1 MPYIINKYSGSEL
14 VVLQDGTLD
23 TSTSIGLLGRNY
35 VGYGEVQNENFLF
48 LLENFA
54 GTNPP
59 ARALEGQTWYDSVN
73 NKLNTYDGTNWT
85 PVGAATASENAPS
98 GPTEGALWYKISTK
112 QLYVYS
118 NISGWTLVGPEGVSG
133 FGETRI
139 KAAILRDTSSVNHAV
154 LLVLVNDEVLSIHSS
169 DTFTINILDA
179 ITGFNELQKGITLST
194 NTLIAGNVLGN
205 STTATRL
212 QTGRFINGVYFDG
225 NNDITITSNTSAIL
239 TRGTYLTG
247 NNFNGSATTTWEV
260 DASSANSIGKIV
272 ARDSTGSFAGGTI
285 TADQFIGPL
294 IGNVTAIAGT
304 STFYSLVANNIQGF
318 TFSGLAAQANI
329 LSPGRTINGV
339 QFNGSQDITV
349 TASAGTLSGTTL
361 AAGIVNS
368 SLTSVGTLAG
378 VSVTDTGVTI
388 GDAGEI
394 RLFINGNAPTLAIT
408 NGLGFAIT
416 INDAFQTGDEA
427 SFEFISSSVALA
439 NGGTSDPTFVG
450 DANSKCNIGLPGRTF
465 GSVYAD
471 IFNGVATS
479 AQYADLAEN
488 YIADAEYAPGTVLE
502 FGGEFEVTLAQD
514 GTNRVAGV
522 VTTNPAYLMNSKC
535 QGTYVAAVALQGR
548 TPCKVRGHVRKG
560 EMLISGGNGFARTTQ
575 TPQMGT
581 VIGKALGDF
590 DGVEG
595 VIEVAVG
602 RL

>member
-1 MPYIINKYSGSEL
+1 MPYIINKYNGSEL

-73 NKLNTYDGTNWT
+73 NRLNTYDGTNWT

-118 NISGWTLVGPEGVSG
+118 NISGWILVGPEGVSG

-139 KAAILRDTSSVNHAV
+139 KAAILRDTGSVNHAV
-154 LLVLVNDEVLSIHSS
+154 LLVLVNDEVLSIHSA
-169 DTFTINILDA
+169 DTFTINALDA
-179 ITGFNELQKGITLST
+179 ITGFNELQKGVTLST
-194 NTLIAGNVLGN
+194 NTVLAGNVLGN

-212 QTGRFINGVYFDG
+212 QTGRFINGAYFDG

-247 NNFNGSATTTWEV
+247 SNFNGSAAATWEV
-260 DASSANSIGKIV
+260 DASSTNTIGKIV

-294 IGNVTAIAGT
+294 IGNVTAISGT

-318 TFSGLAAQANI
+318 TFSGLAAQAST
-329 LSPGRTINGV
+329 LTPGRAINGV

-349 TASAGTLSGTTL
+349 TASAGTLSGATL
-361 AAGIVNS
+361 ASGIVNS
-368 SLTSVGTLAG
+368 SLTSVGTLTG
-378 VSVTDTGVTI
+378 VEVTDAGATI

-394 RLFINGNAPTLAIT
+394 HLFINGNAPTLAIT

-439 NGGTSDPTFVG
+439 NGGTSDPTFIG

-465 GSVYAD
+465 GNVYAD

-488 YIADAEYAPGTVLE
+488 YVADVEYAPGIVLE

-522 VTTNPAYLMNSKC
+522 VTTNPAYLMNSNC

-548 TPCKVRGHVRKG
+548 TPCKVRGRVRKG
-560 EMLISGGNGFARTTQ
+560 DMLISGGNGFARTAQ
-575 TPQMGT
+575 IPEMGT

>member
-590 DGVEG
+590 DGIEG
-595 VIEVAVG
+595 IIEVAVG

>member
-139 KAAILRDTSSVNHAV
+139 KAAILRDVGSVNHAV
-154 LLVLVNDEVLSIHSS
+154 LLVLVNDEVLSIHSA
-169 DTFTINILDA
+169 DTFTINALDA
-179 ITGFNELQKGITLST
+179 ITGFNELQKGVTLST
-194 NTLIAGNVLGN
+194 NTVIAGNVLGN

-212 QTGRFINGVYFDG
+212 QTGRFINGAYFDG
-225 NNDITITSNTSAIL
+225 NNDITITANTPAIL

-247 NNFNGSATTTWEV
+247 NNFNGSAATTWEV
-260 DASSANSIGKIV
+260 DASSANTIGKIV

-294 IGNVTAIAGT
+294 IGNVTAISGT

-318 TFSGLAAQANI
+318 TFSGLAAQAST
-329 LSPGRTINGV
+329 LTPGRTINGV

-349 TASAGTLSGTTL
+349 TAAASTLSGTTL
-361 AAGIVNS
+361 ASGIVNS

-378 VSVTDTGVTI
+378 VEVTDAGATI

-394 RLFINGNAPTLAIT
+394 HLFINGNAPTLAIT

-471 IFNGVATS
+471 VFNGVATS

-488 YIADAEYAPGTVLE
+488 YIADAEYSPGTVLE

-522 VTTNPAYLMNSKC
+522 VTTNPAYLMNSNC

-548 TPCKVRGHVRKG
+548 TPCKVRGRVRKG
-560 EMLISGGNGFARTTQ
+560 DMLISGGNGFARTTQ

-590 DGVEG
+590 DGSEG
-595 VIEVAVG
+595 IIEVAVG

>member
-118 NISGWTLVGPEGVSG
+118 NISGWVLVGPEGVSG

-154 LLVLVNDEVLSIHSS
+154 LLVLVNDEILSIHSS
-169 DTFTINILDA
+169 DTFTINALDA
-179 ITGFNELQKGITLST
+179 ITGFNELQKGVTLST
-194 NTLIAGNVLGN
+194 NTVIAGNVLGN

-247 NNFNGSATTTWEV
+247 NNFNGSAAATWEV
-260 DASSANSIGKIV
+260 DASSANTIGKIV

-294 IGNVTAIAGT
+294 IGNVTAISGT

-318 TFSGLAAQANI
+318 TFSGLAAQASV
-329 LSPGRTINGV
+329 LAPGRAINGV
-339 QFNGSQDITV
+339 QFNGSQDIIV
-349 TASAGTLSGTTL
+349 TAAAGTLSGATL
-361 AAGIVNS
+361 ASGVINS

-378 VSVTDTGVTI
+378 VEVTDAGATI

-394 RLFINGNAPTLAIT
+394 HLFINGNAPTLAIT

-416 INDAFQTGDEA
+416 IKDAFQTGDEA

-488 YIADAEYAPGTVLE
+488 YVADAEYSPGTVLE

-522 VTTNPAYLMNSKC
+522 ITTNPAYLMNSNC

-548 TPCKVRGHVRKG
+548 TPCKVRGRVRKG
-560 EMLISGGNGFARTTQ
+560 DMLISGGNGFARTTQ

-581 VIGKALGDF
+581 IIGKALGDF

-595 VIEVAVG
+595 IIEVAVG

>member
-73 NKLNTYDGTNWT
+73 NKLNTYDGTNWS

-118 NISGWTLVGPEGVSG
+118 NISGWILVGPEGVSG

-139 KAAILRDTSSVNHAV
+139 KAAILRDVGSVNHAV
-154 LLVLVNDEVLSIHSS
+154 LLVLVNDEVLSIHSA
-169 DTFTINILDA
+169 DTFTINALDA
-179 ITGFNELQKGITLST
+179 ITGFNELQKGVTLST
-194 NTLIAGNVLGN
+194 NTVIAGNVLGN

-212 QTGRFINGVYFDG
+212 QTGRFINGAYFDG
-225 NNDITITSNTSAIL
+225 NNDITITANTSAIL

-247 NNFNGSATTTWEV
+247 SNFNGSAATTWEV
-260 DASSANSIGKIV
+260 DASSANTIGKIV

-294 IGNVTAIAGT
+294 IGNVTAISGT
-304 STFYSLVANNIQGF
+304 STFYNLVANNIQGF
-318 TFSGLAAQANI
+318 TFNGLAAQASV
-329 LSPGRTINGV
+329 LAPGRAINGV

-349 TASAGTLSGTTL
+349 TAAAGTLSGATL
-361 AAGIVNS
+361 ASGVVNS

-378 VSVTDTGVTI
+378 VEVTDAGATI

-394 RLFINGNAPTLAIT
+394 HLFINGNAPTLAIT

-488 YIADAEYAPGTVLE
+488 YVANAEYQSGTVLE

-535 QGTYVAAVALQGR
+535 EGNHVVAIALQGR
-548 TPCKVRGHVRKG
+548 TPCRVRGTIRKG
-560 EMLISGGNGFARTTQ
+560 DMLISGGNGFARTTQ

-590 DGVEG
+590 DGIEG

>member
-1 MPYIINKYSGSEL
+1 MPYIINKYNGSEL

-59 ARALEGQTWYDSVN
+59 ARAVEGQTWYDSVN
-73 NKLNTYDGTNWT
+73 NKLNTYDGTNWV
-85 PVGAATASENAPS
+85 PVGAATALENAPS

-118 NISGWTLVGPEGVSG
+118 TISGWTLVGPEGVSG

-139 KAAILRDTSSVNHAV
+139 KAAILRDVNSINHAV

-169 DTFTINILDA
+169 DTFTINALDA
-179 ITGFNELQKGITLST
+179 IIGFNELQKGVTLST
-194 NTLIAGNVLGN
+194 NTVINGNLLGN
-205 STTATRL
+205 SSTATRL
-212 QTGRFINGVYFDG
+212 QNGRFINGAYFDG
-225 NNDITITSNTSAIL
+225 NNDITITANTPAIL

-247 NNFNGSATTTWEV
+247 SNFNGSAAATWSV
-260 DASSANSIGKIV
+260 DASSINTIGKVV

-285 TADQFIGPL
+285 SADQFIGPL
-294 IGNVTAIAGT
+294 TGNVTAISGT
-304 STFYSLVANNIQGF
+304 SSFYSLVANNIQGF
-318 TFSGLAAQANI
+318 TFSGLAAQAST
-329 LSPGRTINGV
+329 LAPGRAINGV

-349 TASAGTLSGTTL
+349 TAAANTLSGTTL
-361 AAGIVNS
+361 AAGIIDS

-378 VSVTDTGVTI
+378 VSVTDAGATI

-394 RLFINGNAPTLAIT
+394 HFFINGNAPTLAIT
-408 NGLGFAIT
+408 NGLGLTIT

-439 NGGTSDPTFVG
+439 AGGTSDPTFVG

-488 YIADAEYAPGTVLE
+488 YTADAEYAPGTVLE

-522 VTTNPAYLMNSKC
+522 VTTNPAYLMNSNC

-548 TPCKVRGHVRKG
+548 TPCKVRGLIRKG
-560 EMLISGGNGFARTTQ
+560 DMLISGGNGFARTTQ

-590 DGVEG
+590 DGIEG
-595 VIEVAVG
+595 IIEVAVG

>member
-23 TSTSIGLLGRNY
+23 TSTSIGLVGRNY
-35 VGYGEVQNENFLF
+35 VGYGETQNENFVF

-59 ARALEGQTWYDSVN
+59 ARAVEGQTWYDSAN
-73 NKLNTYDGTNWT
+73 NKLNTYDGINWV
-85 PVGAATASENAPS
+85 PVGAATASENAPP

-139 KAAILRDTSSVNHAV
+139 KAAILRDTNSVNHAV

-169 DTFTINILDA
+169 DTFTINTLDA
-179 ITGFNELQKGITLST
+179 IIGFNELQKGVTLST
-194 NTLIAGNVLGN
+194 NAVISGNLSGN

-212 QTGRFINGVYFDG
+212 QNGRFINSAYFDG
-225 NNDITITSNTSAIL
+225 NNDITVTANTPSIL

-247 NNFNGSATTTWEV
+247 SNFNGSAATTWSV
-260 DASSANSIGKIV
+260 DASSVNTIGKVV

-294 IGNVTAIAGT
+294 TGNVTAISGT

-318 TFSGLAAQANI
+318 TFSGLAAQAST
-329 LSPGRTINGV
+329 LTPGRAINGV

-349 TASAGTLSGTTL
+349 TAAASTLSGSTL
-361 AAGIVNS
+361 AAGIIDS

-378 VSVTDTGVTI
+378 VSITDAGATI

-394 RLFINGNAPTLAIT
+394 HLFINGNSPTLAIT
-408 NGLGFAIT
+408 NGLGFTIS

-439 NGGTSDPTFVG
+439 AGGSADPTFVG
-450 DANSKCNIGLPGRTF
+450 DVSSKCNIGLPGRTF

-488 YIADAEYAPGTVLE
+488 YVADAEYPPGTVLE

-522 VTTNPAYLMNSKC
+522 VTTNPAYLMNSNC

-548 TPCKVRGHVRKG
+548 TPCKVRGSIRKG
-560 EMLISGGNGFARTTQ
+560 DMLISGGNGFARTVQ

-590 DGVEG
+590 DGTEG

>member
-59 ARALEGQTWYDSVN
+59 TRAVEGQAWYDSVN
-73 NKLNTYDGTNWT
+73 NKLNTYDGTNWV
-85 PVGAATASENAPS
+85 PVGAAIALENAPTES
-98 GPTEGALWYKISTK
+98 AEGALWYKISTK

-118 NISGWTLVGPEGVSG
+118 DTSGWILVGPEGVSG
-133 FGETRI
+133 FGETKI
-139 KAAILRDTSSVNHAV
+139 KTAILRDINSVNHAV
-154 LLVLVNDEVLSIHSS
+154 LLVLVNDEVLSIHSA
-169 DTFTINILDA
+169 DAFTIDTLDA
-179 ITGFNELQKGITLST
+179 ITGFNELQKGSTLST
-194 NTLIAGNVLGN
+194 STPITGNLLGN

-212 QTGRFINGVYFDG
+212 QNGRLINGVYFDG
-225 NNDITITSNTSAIL
+225 NNDITINSNTSAIL

-247 NNFNGSATTTWEV
+247 NNFNGSTAVTWAV
-260 DASSANSIGKIV
+260 DASSANTIGKVV

-294 IGNVTAIAGT
+294 TGNVTAIAGT
-304 STFYSLVANNIQGF
+304 STFYSLVANNIEGF
-318 TFSGLAAQANI
+318 TFSGLAAQSST
-329 LSPGRTINGV
+329 LTPGRAINGV

-349 TASAGTLSGTTL
+349 PAAAGTLSGATL
-361 AAGIVNS
+361 ALGVVNS

-378 VSVTDTGVTI
+378 VSVTDAGATI

-394 RLFINGNAPTLAIT
+394 HLFINGNAPTLAIT

-427 SFEFISSSVALA
+427 SFEFISSSAALA
-439 NGGTSDPTFVG
+439 NGGTSDPTFIG

-465 GSVYAD
+465 GNVYAD

-522 VTTNPAYLMNSKC
+522 VTTNPAYLMNSNC
-535 QGTYVAAVALQGR
+535 QGTYVIAVALQGR
-548 TPCKVRGHVRKG
+548 TPCKVSGPIRKG
-560 EMLISGGNGFARTTQ
+560 DMLISGGNGFARTTQ

-590 DGVEG
+590 DGLIG

>member
-1 MPYIINKYSGSEL
+1 MPYIINKYNGSEL

-73 NKLNTYDGTNWT
+73 NKLNTYDGTNWS

-118 NISGWTLVGPEGVSG
+118 NISGWILVGPEGVSG

-139 KAAILRDTSSVNHAV
+139 KAVILRDIGSVNHAV
-154 LLVLVNDEVLSIHSS
+154 LLVLVNDEVLSIHSA
-169 DTFTINILDA
+169 DTFTINALDA
-179 ITGFNELQKGITLST
+179 ITGFNELQKGVTLST
-194 NTLIAGNVLGN
+194 NTVLAGNVLGN

-212 QTGRFINGVYFDG
+212 QTGRFINGAYFDG
-225 NNDITITSNTSAIL
+225 SNDITITSNTSAIL

-247 NNFNGSATTTWEV
+247 SNFNGSAAATWEV
-260 DASSANSIGKIV
+260 DASSANTIGKIV

-294 IGNVTAIAGT
+294 IGNVTAISGT
-304 STFYSLVANNIQGF
+304 STFYNLVANNIQGF
-318 TFSGLAAQANI
+318 TFNGLAAQAST
-329 LSPGRTINGV
+329 LTPGRAINGV

-349 TASAGTLSGTTL
+349 TASAGTLSGAIL
-361 AAGIVNS
+361 ASGVINS

-378 VSVTDTGVTI
+378 VSVTDAGATI

-394 RLFINGNAPTLAIT
+394 HLFINGNSPTLAIT
-408 NGLGFAIT
+408 NGLGFTIT

-488 YIADAEYAPGTVLE
+488 YIADAEYSPGTVLE

-522 VTTNPAYLMNSKC
+522 ITTNPAYLMNSNC

-548 TPCKVRGHVRKG
+548 TPCKVRGRVRKG
-560 EMLISGGNGFARTTQ
+560 DMLISGGNGFARTTQ

-581 VIGKALGDF
+581 VIGKSLGDF

>member
-23 TSTSIGLLGRNY
+23 TSTSIGLVGRNY
-35 VGYGEVQNENFLF
+35 VGYGETQNENFVF

-59 ARALEGQTWYDSVN
+59 ARAVEGQTWYDSAN
-73 NKLNTYDGTNWT
+73 NKLNTYDGINWV
-85 PVGAATASENAPS
+85 PVGAATASENAPP

-139 KAAILRDTSSVNHAV
+139 KAAILRDTNSVNHAV

-169 DTFTINILDA
+169 DTFTINTLDA
-179 ITGFNELQKGITLST
+179 IIGFNELQKGVTLST
-194 NTLIAGNVLGN
+194 NAVISGNLSGN

-212 QTGRFINGVYFDG
+212 QNGRFINSAYFDG
-225 NNDITITSNTSAIL
+225 NNDITVTANTPSIL

-247 NNFNGSATTTWEV
+247 SNFNGSAATTWSV
-260 DASSANSIGKIV
+260 DASSVNTIGKVV

-294 IGNVTAIAGT
+294 TGNVTAISGT

-318 TFSGLAAQANI
+318 TFSGLAAQAST
-329 LSPGRTINGV
+329 LTPGRAINGV

-349 TASAGTLSGTTL
+349 TAAASTLSGSTL
-361 AAGIVNS
+361 AAGIIDS

-378 VSVTDTGVTI
+378 VSITDAGATI

-394 RLFINGNAPTLAIT
+394 HLFINGNSPTLAIT
-408 NGLGFAIT
+408 NGLGFTIS

-439 NGGTSDPTFVG
+439 AGGSADPTFVG
-450 DANSKCNIGLPGRTF
+450 DVSSKCNIGLPGRTF

-488 YIADAEYAPGTVLE
+488 YVADAEYPPGTVLE

-522 VTTNPAYLMNSKC
+522 VTTNPAYLMNSNC

-548 TPCKVRGHVRKG
+548 TPCKVRGSIRKG
-560 EMLISGGNGFARTTQ
+560 DMLISGGNGFARTTQ

-590 DGVEG
+590 NGTEG

>member
-59 ARALEGQTWYDSVN
+59 SRPLEGQTWYDSVN
-73 NKLNTYDGTNWT
+73 NKLNTYDGINWV
-85 PVGAATASENAPS
+85 PVGAATALETAPS
-98 GPTEGALWYKISTK
+98 GPTEGAFWYKISTK

-139 KAAILRDTSSVNHAV
+139 KAAILRDSINVNHAV
-154 LLVLVNDEVLSIHSS
+154 LLVLVNDEVLSIHSP
-169 DTFTINILDA
+169 DTFTINALDA
-179 ITGFNELQKGITLST
+179 IIGFNELQKGITLST
-194 NTLIAGNVLGN
+194 NTVINGNLLGN
-205 STTATRL
+205 SSTATRL
-212 QTGRFINGVYFDG
+212 QNGRFINSAYFDG
-225 NNDITITSNTSAIL
+225 NNDITITANTSAIL

-247 NNFNGSATTTWEV
+247 SNFNGSAAATWAV

-294 IGNVTAIAGT
+294 SGNVTAISGT
-304 STFYSLVANNIQGF
+304 STFYNLVANNIQGF
-318 TFSGLAAQANI
+318 TFNGLAAQAST
-329 LSPGRTINGV
+329 LTPGRAINGV
-339 QFNGSQDITV
+339 QFNGSQDVTV
-349 TASAGTLSGTTL
+349 TAAAGTLSGATL
-361 AAGIVNS
+361 ASGVVNS

-378 VSVTDTGVTI
+378 VSVTDTGATI

-394 RLFINGNAPTLAIT
+394 HLFINGNAPTLAIT
-408 NGLGFAIT
+408 NGLGLTIT

-450 DANSKCNIGLPGRTF
+450 DANSKCNIGLPSRTF
-465 GSVYAD
+465 GNVYAD

-479 AQYADLAEN
+479 VQNADLAEN
-488 YIADAEYAPGTVLE
+488 YTTDAEYAPGTVLE

-522 VTTNPAYLMNSKC
+522 VTTNPAYLMNSNC

-560 EMLISGGNGFARTTQ
+560 DMLISGGNGFARTTQ

-590 DGVEG
+590 DGIEG
-595 VIEVAVG
+595 IIEVAVG

>member
-23 TSTSIGLLGRNY
+23 TSTSIGLVGRNY
-35 VGYGEVQNENFLF
+35 VGYGETQNENFVF

-59 ARALEGQTWYDSVN
+59 ARAVEGQTWYDSAN
-73 NKLNTYDGTNWT
+73 NKLNTYDGINWV
-85 PVGAATASENAPS
+85 PVGAATASENAPP

-139 KAAILRDTSSVNHAV
+139 KAAILRDTNSVNHAV

-169 DTFTINILDA
+169 DTFTINTLDA
-179 ITGFNELQKGITLST
+179 IIGFNELQKGVTLST
-194 NTLIAGNVLGN
+194 NAVISGNLSGN

-212 QTGRFINGVYFDG
+212 QNGRFINSAYFDG
-225 NNDITITSNTSAIL
+225 NNDITVTANTPSIL

-247 NNFNGSATTTWEV
+247 SNFNGSAATTWSV
-260 DASSANSIGKIV
+260 DASSVNTIGKVV

-294 IGNVTAIAGT
+294 TGNVTAISGT

-318 TFSGLAAQANI
+318 TFSGLAAQAST
-329 LSPGRTINGV
+329 LTPGRAINGV

-349 TASAGTLSGTTL
+349 TAAASTLSGSTL
-361 AAGIVNS
+361 AAGIIDS

-378 VSVTDTGVTI
+378 VSITDAGATI

-394 RLFINGNAPTLAIT
+394 HLFINGNSPTLAIT
-408 NGLGFAIT
+408 NGLGFTIS

-439 NGGTSDPTFVG
+439 AGGSADPTFVG
-450 DANSKCNIGLPGRTF
+450 DVSSKCNIGLPGRTF

-488 YIADAEYAPGTVLE
+488 YVADAEYPPGTVLE

-522 VTTNPAYLMNSKC
+522 VTTNPAYLMNSNC

-548 TPCKVRGHVRKG
+548 TPCKVRGSIRKG
-560 EMLISGGNGFARTTQ
+560 DMLISGGNGFARTTQ

-590 DGVEG
+590 DGTEG

>member
-48 LLENFA
+48 HLENFA

-73 NKLNTYDGTNWT
+73 NKLNTYDGTNWS

-118 NISGWTLVGPEGVSG
+118 NISGWILVGPEGVSG

-139 KAAILRDTSSVNHAV
+139 KAAILRDVGSVNHAV
-154 LLVLVNDEVLSIHSS
+154 LLVLVNDEVLSIHSA
-169 DTFTINILDA
+169 DTFTINALDA
-179 ITGFNELQKGITLST
+179 ITGFNELQKGVTLST
-194 NTLIAGNVLGN
+194 NTVIAGNVLGN

-212 QTGRFINGVYFDG
+212 QTGRFINGAYFDG
-225 NNDITITSNTSAIL
+225 NNDITITANTSAIL

-247 NNFNGSATTTWEV
+247 SNFNGSAATTWEV
-260 DASSANSIGKIV
+260 DASSANTIGKIV

-294 IGNVTAIAGT
+294 IGNVTAISGT
-304 STFYSLVANNIQGF
+304 STFYNLVANNIQGF
-318 TFSGLAAQANI
+318 TFNGLAAQASV
-329 LSPGRTINGV
+329 LAPGRAINGV

-349 TASAGTLSGTTL
+349 TAAAGTLSGATL
-361 AAGIVNS
+361 ASGVVNS

-378 VSVTDTGVTI
+378 VEVTDAGATI

-394 RLFINGNAPTLAIT
+394 HLFINGNAPTLAIT

-488 YIADAEYAPGTVLE
+488 YVANAEYQSGTVLE

-535 QGTYVAAVALQGR
+535 EGNHVVAIALQGR
-548 TPCKVRGHVRKG
+548 TPCRVRGTIRKG
-560 EMLISGGNGFARTTQ
+560 DMLISGGNGFARTTQ

-590 DGVEG
+590 DGIEG

>member
-1 MPYIINKYSGSEL
+1 MPYIINKYNGSEL

-59 ARALEGQTWYDSVN
+59 ARAVEGQTWYDSVN
-73 NKLNTYDGTNWT
+73 NKLNTYDGTNWV

-98 GPTEGALWYKISTK
+98 GPTEGALWFKISTK

-118 NISGWTLVGPEGVSG
+118 NISGWILVGPEGVSG

-139 KAAILRDTSSVNHAV
+139 KAAILRDINSVNHAV

-169 DTFTINILDA
+169 DTFTINTLDA
-179 ITGFNELQKGITLST
+179 ITGFNELQKGVTLST
-194 NTLIAGNVLGN
+194 NTLISGNLLGN

-212 QTGRFINGVYFDG
+212 QTGRFINGAYFDG
-225 NNDITITSNTSAIL
+225 NNDITITANTAAIL

-247 NNFNGSATTTWEV
+247 SNFNGSAAVTWEV
-260 DASSANSIGKIV
+260 DASSTNTIGKVV

-294 IGNVTAIAGT
+294 TGNVTAISGT

-318 TFSGLAAQANI
+318 TFSGLASQAST
-329 LSPGRTINGV
+329 LAPGRAINGV

-349 TASAGTLSGTTL
+349 TASASTLSGATL
-361 AAGIVNS
+361 ASGIVNS
-368 SLTSVGTLAG
+368 SLTSVGTLTG
-378 VSVTDTGVTI
+378 VSVTDAGATI

-394 RLFINGNAPTLAIT
+394 HLFINGNSPTLAIT

-471 IFNGVATS
+471 VFNGVATS

-488 YIADAEYAPGTVLE
+488 YTADAEYVPGTVLE

-522 VTTNPAYLMNSKC
+522 VTTNPAYLMNSNC

-548 TPCKVRGHVRKG
+548 TPCKVKGPIRKG
-560 EMLISGGNGFARTTQ
+560 DMLISGENGFARTTQ
-575 TPQMGT
+575 TPQIGT

-590 DGVEG
+590 DGTEG

>member
-54 GTNPP
+54 GTTPP

-85 PVGAATASENAPS
+85 PVGAATALENAPS

-118 NISGWTLVGPEGVSG
+118 NISGWILVGPEGVSG

-139 KAAILRDTSSVNHAV
+139 KAAILRDVSSVNHAV

-169 DTFTINILDA
+169 DTFTINALDA
-179 ITGFNELQKGITLST
+179 ITGFNELQKGVTLST
-194 NTLIAGNVLGN
+194 NTVIAGNVLGN

-247 NNFNGSATTTWEV
+247 SNFNGSAATTWAV
-260 DASSANSIGKIV
+260 DASSANTIGKIV

-294 IGNVTAIAGT
+294 IGNVTAISGT

-318 TFSGLAAQANI
+318 TFSGLADQANT
-329 LSPGRTINGV
+329 LAPGRAINGV

-349 TASAGTLSGTTL
+349 TAAASTLSGTTL
-361 AAGIVNS
+361 AAGIINS
-368 SLTSVGTLAG
+368 SLTSVGTLTG
-378 VSVTDTGVTI
+378 VSVTDAGATI
-388 GDAGEI
+388 GNAGEI
-394 RLFINGNAPTLAIT
+394 HLFINGNAPTLAIT
-408 NGLGFAIT
+408 NGLGLTIT
-416 INDAFQTGDEA
+416 INDAFQAGDEA

-439 NGGTSDPTFVG
+439 AGGTADPTFVG
-450 DANSKCNIGLPGRTF
+450 DANSKCNIGLPDRTF
-465 GSVYAD
+465 GNVYAD

-479 AQYADLAEN
+479 VQNADLAEN
-488 YIADAEYAPGTVLE
+488 YTADAAYAPGTVLE
-502 FGGEFEVTLAQD
+502 FGGEFEVKLAQD
-514 GTNRVAGV
+514 GTNKVAGV
-522 VTTNPAYLMNSKC
+522 VSTDPAYLMNSNC
-535 QGTYVAAVALQGR
+535 QGIYVAAVALQGR

-560 EMLISGGNGFARTTQ
+560 DMLISGGNGFARTTQ
-575 TPQMGT
+575 TPQIGT
-581 VIGKALGDF
+581 VIGKSLGDF
-590 DGVEG
+590 DGIEG

>member
-59 ARALEGQTWYDSVN
+59 ARAVEGQTWYDSVN
-73 NKLNTYDGTNWT
+73 NKLNTYDGTNWV
-85 PVGAATASENAPS
+85 PVGAATALENAPTE
-98 GPTEGALWYKISTK
+98 PTEGAFWYKISTK

-118 NISGWTLVGPEGVSG
+118 NISGWTLLGPEGVSG
-133 FGETRI
+133 FGETKI
-139 KAAILRDTSSVNHAV
+139 KAAILRDVNNVNHAV
-154 LLVLVNDEVLSIHSS
+154 LLVSVNDEVLSIHSS
-169 DTFTINILDA
+169 DTFTINALDT
-179 ITGFNELQKGITLST
+179 ITGFNELQKGATLST
-194 NTLIAGNVLGN
+194 NTPITGNLSGN
-205 STTATRL
+205 SSTATRL
-212 QTGRFINGVYFDG
+212 QTGRFINGAYFDG
-225 NNDITITSNTSAIL
+225 NNDITITANTPAIL

-247 NNFNGSATTTWEV
+247 SNFNGSGAATWEV
-260 DASSANSIGKIV
+260 DASSINTIGKVV

-294 IGNVTAIAGT
+294 TGNVTAISGT
-304 STFYSLVANNIQGF
+304 STFYNLVANNIQGF
-318 TFSGLAAQANI
+318 TFNGLAAEAST
-329 LSPGRTINGV
+329 LTPGRAINGV
-339 QFNGSQDITV
+339 QFTGSQDITV
-349 TASAGTLSGTTL
+349 PAAANTLNGTTL

-378 VSVTDTGVTI
+378 VEVTDAGATI

-394 RLFINGNAPTLAIT
+394 HLFINGNAPTLAIT
-408 NGLGFAIT
+408 NGLGLTIT

-439 NGGTSDPTFVG
+439 AGGTSDPTFVG
-450 DANSKCNIGLPGRTF
+450 DVSSKCNIGLPGRTF

-522 VTTNPAYLMNSKC
+522 VSTDPAYLMNSNC

-548 TPCKVRGHVRKG
+548 TPCKVRGYIRKG
-560 EMLISGGNGFARTTQ
+560 DMLISGGNGFARTTQ

>member
-1 MPYIINKYSGSEL
+1 MPYIINKYNGTEL

-59 ARALEGQTWYDSVN
+59 ARPLEGQTWYDSVA

-85 PVGAATASENAPS
+85 PVGAATASETAPEN
-98 GPTEGALWYKISTK
+98 PTQGALWYKLSTK

-118 NISGWTLVGPEGVSG
+118 NTTGWILVGPEGVSG
-133 FGETRI
+133 FGATQV
-139 KAAILRDTSSVNHAV
+139 KAAILRDVAEINHAV
-154 LLVLVNDEVLSIHSS
+154 LLMLVDDEVLAICSA
-169 DTFTINILDA
+169 DTFVINQLD
-179 ITGFNELQKGITLST
+179 IIIGFNELQKGITIST
-194 NTLIAGNVLGN
+194 NAKVSGNLLGN

-212 QTGRFINGVYFDG
+212 ENGRYINGVFFDG
-225 NNDITITSNTSAIL
+225 NNDVTIGANTSNIL

-247 NNFNGSATTTWEV
+247 SNFNGSAATTWEV
-260 DASSANSIGKIV
+260 DASSTNAIGKVV
-272 ARDSTGSFAGGTI
+272 ARDSTGSFAAGTI
-285 TADQFIGPL
+285 TADQLIGPL
-294 IGNVTAIAGT
+294 IGNVTAVSGT
-304 STFYSLVANNIQGF
+304 SSFYSLRANTIEGF
-318 TFSGLAAQANI
+318 TFTGLASQAST
-329 LSPGRTINGV
+329 LAPGRSINGV
-339 QFNGSQDITV
+339 LFDGSQDISV
-349 TASAGTLSGTTL
+349 TTSANTLTGTTL
-361 AAGIVNS
+361 SSGVVNS
-368 SLTSVGTLAG
+368 SLTSVGTLAE
-378 VSVTDTGVTI
+378 VSVADAGATI
-388 GDAGEI
+388 GDGGEI
-394 RLFINGNAPTLAIT
+394 HLFINGNAPTLAIT

-416 INDAFQTGDEA
+416 INDAYQTGDEA

-439 NGGTSDPTFVG
+439 AGGSADPTFVG
-450 DANSKCNIGLPGRTF
+450 DVSSKCNIGLPGRTF

-488 YIADAEYAPGTVLE
+488 YVADTEYQPGTVLE
-502 FGGEFEVTLAQD
+502 FGGEFEVTLAED
-514 GTNRVAGV
+514 STNRVAGV

-535 QGTYVAAVALQGR
+535 EGTYVVAIALQGR

-560 EMLISGGNGFARTTQ
+560 DMLMSGGNGFARRAQ
-575 TPQMGT
+575 SPQMGT
-581 VIGKALGDF
+581 IIGKALSDF
-590 DGVEG
+590 NGVEG

>member
-1 MPYIINKYSGSEL
+1 MPYIINKYNGSEL

-59 ARALEGQTWYDSVN
+59 ARALEGQTWYDNVN

-118 NISGWTLVGPEGVSG
+118 NISGWILVGPEGVSG

-139 KAAILRDTSSVNHAV
+139 KSAILRDVGSVNHAV
-154 LLVLVNDEVLSIHSS
+154 LLVLVDDEVLSIHSA
-169 DTFTINILDA
+169 DTFTINALDA
-179 ITGFNELQKGITLST
+179 ITGFNELQKGVTFST
-194 NTLIAGNVLGN
+194 NTVIAGNVLGN

-212 QTGRFINGVYFDG
+212 QTGRFINGAYFDG

-247 NNFNGSATTTWEV
+247 SNFNGSAATTWEV
-260 DASSANSIGKIV
+260 DASSANTIGKIV

-294 IGNVTAIAGT
+294 IGNVTAISGT
-304 STFYSLVANNIQGF
+304 STFYNLVANNIQGF
-318 TFSGLAAQANI
+318 TFNGLAAQAST
-329 LSPGRTINGV
+329 LAPGRAINGV

-349 TASAGTLSGTTL
+349 TAEANTLSGATL
-361 AAGIVNS
+361 ASGVINS

-378 VSVTDTGVTI
+378 VSVTDTGATI

-394 RLFINGNAPTLAIT
+394 HLFINGNAPTLAIT

-488 YIADAEYAPGTVLE
+488 YIADAEYSPGTVLE

-522 VTTNPAYLMNSKC
+522 ITTNPAYLMNSNC

-548 TPCKVRGHVRKG
+548 TPCKVRGRVRKG
-560 EMLISGGNGFARTTQ
+560 DMLISGGNGFARTTQ

-590 DGVEG
+590 DGLEG

>member
-1 MPYIINKYSGSEL
+1 M
-14 VVLQDGTLD
+14 
-23 TSTSIGLLGRNY
+23 
-35 VGYGEVQNENFLF
+35 GYGEVQNENFLF

-59 ARALEGQTWYDSVN
+59 TRAVEGQAWYDSVN
-73 NKLNTYDGTNWT
+73 NKLNTYDGTNWV
-85 PVGAATASENAPS
+85 PVGAAIALENAPTES
-98 GPTEGALWYKISTK
+98 AEGALWYKISTK

-118 NISGWTLVGPEGVSG
+118 DTSGWILVGPEGVSG
-133 FGETRI
+133 FGETKI
-139 KAAILRDTSSVNHAV
+139 KTAILRDINSVNHAV
-154 LLVLVNDEVLSIHSS
+154 LLVLVNDEVLSIHSA
-169 DTFTINILDA
+169 DAFTIDTLDA
-179 ITGFNELQKGITLST
+179 ITGFNELQKGSTLST
-194 NTLIAGNVLGN
+194 STPITGNLLGN

-212 QTGRFINGVYFDG
+212 QNGRLINGVYFDG
-225 NNDITITSNTSAIL
+225 NNDITINSNTSAIL

-247 NNFNGSATTTWEV
+247 NNFNGSTAVTWAV
-260 DASSANSIGKIV
+260 DASSANSIGKVV

-294 IGNVTAIAGT
+294 TGNVTAIAGT
-304 STFYSLVANNIQGF
+304 STFYSLVANNIEGF
-318 TFSGLAAQANI
+318 TFSGLAAQSST
-329 LSPGRTINGV
+329 LTPGRAINGV

-349 TASAGTLSGTTL
+349 PAAAGTLSGATL
-361 AAGIVNS
+361 ALGVVNS

-378 VSVTDTGVTI
+378 VSVTDAGATI

-394 RLFINGNAPTLAIT
+394 HLFINGNAPTLAIT

-427 SFEFISSSVALA
+427 SFEFISSSAALA
-439 NGGTSDPTFVG
+439 NGGTSDPTFIG

-465 GSVYAD
+465 GNVYAD

-522 VTTNPAYLMNSKC
+522 VTTNPAYLMNSNC
-535 QGTYVAAVALQGR
+535 QGTYVIAVALQGR
-548 TPCKVRGHVRKG
+548 TPCKVSGPIRKG
-560 EMLISGGNGFARTTQ
+560 DMLISGGNGFARTTQ

-590 DGVEG
+590 DGLIG

>member
-73 NKLNTYDGTNWT
+73 NKLNTYDGTNWV

-118 NISGWTLVGPEGVSG
+118 NISGWILVGPEGVSG

-154 LLVLVNDEVLSIHSS
+154 LLVLVNDEVLSIHSA
-169 DTFTINILDA
+169 DTFTINALDA
-179 ITGFNELQKGITLST
+179 VTGFNELQKGVTLST
-194 NTLIAGNVLGN
+194 NTVIAGNVLGN

-212 QTGRFINGVYFDG
+212 QTGRFINGAYFDG

-247 NNFNGSATTTWEV
+247 SNFNGGTATTWEV
-260 DASSANSIGKIV
+260 DASSANTIGKIV

-294 IGNVTAIAGT
+294 IGNVTAISGT

-318 TFSGLAAQANI
+318 TFSGLAAQASV
-329 LSPGRTINGV
+329 LAPGRAINGV
-339 QFNGSQDITV
+339 QFNGSQDIIV
-349 TASAGTLSGTTL
+349 TAAAGTLSGATL
-361 AAGIVNS
+361 ASGVINS

-378 VSVTDTGVTI
+378 VEVTDAGATI

-394 RLFINGNAPTLAIT
+394 HLFINGNAPTLAIT

-488 YIADAEYAPGTVLE
+488 YTADAEYAPGTVLE
-502 FGGEFEVTLAQD
+502 FGGEFEVTVAQD

-522 VTTNPAYLMNSKC
+522 VTTNPAYLMNSNC

-560 EMLISGGNGFARTTQ
+560 DMLISGGNGFARTTQ

-590 DGVEG
+590 DGIEG
-595 VIEVAVG
+595 IIEVAVG

>member
-73 NKLNTYDGTNWT
+73 NKLNTYDGTNWS

-118 NISGWTLVGPEGVSG
+118 NISGWILVGPEGVSG

-139 KAAILRDTSSVNHAV
+139 KAAILRDVGSVNHAV
-154 LLVLVNDEVLSIHSS
+154 LLVLVNDEVLSIHSA
-169 DTFTINILDA
+169 DTFTINALDA
-179 ITGFNELQKGITLST
+179 ITGFNELQKGVTLST
-194 NTLIAGNVLGN
+194 NTVIAGNVLGN

-212 QTGRFINGVYFDG
+212 QTGRFINGAYFDG
-225 NNDITITSNTSAIL
+225 NNDITITANTSAIL

-247 NNFNGSATTTWEV
+247 SNFNGSAATTWEV
-260 DASSANSIGKIV
+260 DASSANTIGKVV

-294 IGNVTAIAGT
+294 TGNVTAISGT
-304 STFYSLVANNIQGF
+304 STFYNLVANNIQGF
-318 TFSGLAAQANI
+318 TFNGLAAQASV
-329 LSPGRTINGV
+329 LAPGRAINGV

-349 TASAGTLSGTTL
+349 TAAAGTLSGATL
-361 AAGIVNS
+361 ASGVVNS

-378 VSVTDTGVTI
+378 VEVTDAGATI

-394 RLFINGNAPTLAIT
+394 HLFINGNAPTLAIT

-450 DANSKCNIGLPGRTF
+450 DASSKCNIGLPGRTF

-488 YIADAEYAPGTVLE
+488 YVADAEYAPGTVLE

-522 VTTNPAYLMNSKC
+522 VTTNPAYLMNSNC

-548 TPCKVRGHVRKG
+548 TPCKVRGLIRKG
-560 EMLISGGNGFARTTQ
+560 DMLISGGNGFARTTQ

-590 DGVEG
+590 DGIEG
-595 VIEVAVG
+595 IIEVAVG

>member
-1 MPYIINKYSGSEL
+1 MPYIINKYNGSEL

-35 VGYGEVQNENFLF
+35 VGYGEVQNENVLF

-59 ARALEGQTWYDSVN
+59 ARALEGQTWYDSAN
-73 NKLNTYDGTNWT
+73 NKLNTYDGTNWS
-85 PVGAATASENAPS
+85 PVGAATSSENAPS
-98 GPTEGALWYKISTK
+98 GPTQGALWYKISTK

-118 NISGWTLVGPEGVSG
+118 NISGWILVGPEGVLG

-139 KAAILRDTSSVNHAV
+139 KAAILRDVGSVNHAV
-154 LLVLVNDEVLSIHSS
+154 LLVLVNDEVLSIHSA
-169 DTFTINILDA
+169 DTFTINALDA
-179 ITGFNELQKGITLST
+179 ITGFNELQKGVTLST
-194 NTLIAGNVLGN
+194 NTVIAGNVLGN

-212 QTGRFINGVYFDG
+212 QNGRFINGAYFDG
-225 NNDITITSNTSAIL
+225 NNDITITANTAAIL
-239 TRGTYLTG
+239 NRGTYLTG
-247 NNFNGSATTTWEV
+247 INFNGSAAATWEV
-260 DASSANSIGKIV
+260 DASSTNTIGKVV

-294 IGNVTAIAGT
+294 TGNVTAISGT
-304 STFYSLVANNIQGF
+304 STFYNLVANNIQGF
-318 TFSGLAAQANI
+318 TFNGLAAQASI
-329 LSPGRTINGV
+329 LAPGRAINGV

-349 TASAGTLSGTTL
+349 TAAAGTLNGATL
-361 AAGIVNS
+361 ASGIVNS

-378 VSVTDTGVTI
+378 VSVTDAGATI

-394 RLFINGNAPTLAIT
+394 HLFINGNSPTLAIT

-439 NGGTSDPTFVG
+439 AGGTSDPTFVG

-465 GSVYAD
+465 GNVYAD
-471 IFNGVATS
+471 VFNGVATS

-488 YIADAEYAPGTVLE
+488 YTADAEYASGTVLE

-522 VTTNPAYLMNSKC
+522 VTTNPAYLMNSNC
-535 QGTYVAAVALQGR
+535 QGTHVAAVALQGR
-548 TPCKVRGHVRKG
+548 TPCKVRGRVRKG
-560 EMLISGGNGFARTTQ
+560 DMLISGGNGFARTTQ

-595 VIEVAVG
+595 IIEVAVG